1 MNPINIFK
9 RLQEAL
15 DRRGVRIENRHTAYK
30 QADPRTVFGQLLDRQ
45 QRTYGFHGGLPPL
58 DTNADALGH
67 DPSSSD
73 NDGWLR

>member
-1 MNPINIFK
+1 MNPTNILK

-15 DRRGVRIENRHTAYK
+15 DRRGVRIENRHSAYE

-45 QRTYGFHGGLPPL
+45 QRAYGFHSGKPAL

-67 DPSSSD
+67 DPSASD
-73 NDGWLR
+73 NDWLKR